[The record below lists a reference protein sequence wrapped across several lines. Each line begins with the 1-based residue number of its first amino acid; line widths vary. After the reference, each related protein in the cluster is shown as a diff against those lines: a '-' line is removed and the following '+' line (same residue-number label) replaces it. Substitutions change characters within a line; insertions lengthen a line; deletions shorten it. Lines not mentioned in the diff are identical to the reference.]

1 MSTPSESYPNTLPS
15 TELFHSDCLDG
26 ADRVHSTQ
34 ANETDENDMENIRI
48 TEDFPQRVTKA
59 RTKLFPFLKK
69 CHEKEQ
75 RAFLRLDTLVVDGQA
90 YVYDETQGR
99 PVPVK

>member
-1 MSTPSESYPNTLPS
+1 
-15 TELFHSDCLDG
+15 
-26 ADRVHSTQ
+26 
-34 ANETDENDMENIRI
+34 MENIRI
-48 TEDFPQRVTKA
+48 TEDFLQRVTKA
-59 RTKLFPFLKK
+59 CTKLFPFLKR
-69 CHEKEQ
+69 CHKKEQ